1 MDSLRALNERINFA
15 DRLHLALV
23 AAQQPTSPTAF
34 TRAYNL
40 RADGAAVSPHGA
52 RKWLRGE
59 AVPTQEKILALARW
73 LNVHAAWLRFG
84 DPENGTYGP
93 AGMEMLPTEHRILIQ
108 DVMSL
113 SLPLQEI
120 IRDFVD
126 TMLKLGAIS
135 HDARIESSL
144 RSR

>member
-23 AAQQPTSPTAF
+23 AAQQPTSTTAF

-40 RADGAAVSPHGA
+40 RANGAAVSPHGA

-73 LNVHAAWLRFG
+73 LNVQAAWLRFG
-84 DPENGTYGP
+84 DPENGAYGL
-93 AGMEMLPTEHRILIQ
+93 AGLEMLSDEHRILIQ

-113 SLPLQEI
+113 SIPLQAI

-126 TMLKLGAIS
+126 SMLKVGAIY
-135 HDARIESSL
+135 HDTRMETGL